1 MTRKV
6 VTHVARTGKFN
17 WISLLVGITLITG
30 GFFALSEPAATFLT
44 LAVMLGIAAIVRG
57 LMLVATYYRIRDLT
71 SFKAK
76 VNLVIGLPL
85 IVAGVVF
92 LSKPSFAANVFA
104 YIVAVWFIVDAF
116 TNLFSTGIL
125 KSVSTSLYYLS
136 IALNILLLIGGAVLL
151 YNPVIAGL
159 SVSLI
164 IGISL
169 LASGTEYVIFAFCD
183 RRPRVT

>member
-92 LSKPSFAANVFA
+92 LSKPSFAE
-104 YIVAVWFIVDAF
+104 
-116 TNLFSTGIL
+116 
-125 KSVSTSLYYLS
+125 
-136 IALNILLLIGGAVLL
+136 IGRAHV
-151 YNPVIAGL
+151 
-159 SVSLI
+159 
-164 IGISL
+164 
-169 LASGTEYVIFAFCD
+169 
-183 RRPRVT
+183 